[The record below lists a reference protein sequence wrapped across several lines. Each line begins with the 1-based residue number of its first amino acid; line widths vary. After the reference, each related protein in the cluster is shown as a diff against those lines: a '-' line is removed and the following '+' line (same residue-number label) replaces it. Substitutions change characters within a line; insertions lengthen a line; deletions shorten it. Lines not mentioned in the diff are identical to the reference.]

1 MADTPLTIQ
10 IDEQLKEKAEIFFY
24 EKGLNLSKAVND
36 IIERIVEEDK
46 TTIDEQIIDD
56 FFNEK
61 TLLEMRASLK
71 EINEGEIFK
80 ISMDDL
86 MAEEL

>member
-1 MADTPLTIQ
+1 MANTPLTIL

-24 EKGLNLSKAVND
+24 EKGLNLSKTVNN
-36 IIERIVEEDK
+36 IIARIVEEDK
-46 TTIDEQIIDD
+46 TTIDEQFIDD

-61 TLLEMRASLK
+61 NLHEMRASLK
-71 EINEGEIFK
+71 EINDGEIFE